1 MKLLHTIGS
10 ELLGLFVD
18 DWAFAL
24 LVIAWVVLFALL
36 RFPPHAPAPAVVF
49 FGGLALLTL
58 AFVAHKARKQAIMAA
73 ANAPGTER
81 P

>member
-1 MKLLHTIGS
+1 MKLLHTISS

-24 LVIAWVVLFALL
+24 LVVAWVVLFALL
-36 RFPPHAPAPAVVF
+36 GPHLPPHSLAPAAVF

-58 AFVAHKARKQAIMAA
+58 VFAARKARQ
-73 ANAPGTER
+73 
-81 P
+81 

>member
-24 LVIAWVVLFALL
+24 LLIAWVVACALL
-36 RFPPHAPAPAVVF
+36 VPRLHHPTALAAAF
-49 FGGLALLTL
+49 FAGIALLTL
-58 AFVAHKARKQAIMAA
+58 VVVTRKAR
-73 ANAPGTER
+73 G
-81 P
+81 

>member
-24 LVIAWVVLFALL
+24 LVIAWVILFALL
-36 RFPPHAPAPAVVF
+36 GPHLPPHSPVPAAVF
-49 FGGLALLTL
+49 FGGLAALTL
-58 AFVAHKARKQAIMAA
+58 TFAWRKARQ
-73 ANAPGTER
+73 
-81 P
+81 